1 MEQPNAMTLLGFGPQ
16 GWGANLLFA
25 TVTTLAVTL
34 LAFAFGG
41 VFGAL
46 IARAKLT
53 GGWLARGFGDVYT
66 TVLRGVPDLLVIYL
80 LYFGGS
86 QILSSLYR
94 LMGGSGFVGINAF
107 FTGALAVGVVS
118 GAYQAEVFRGA
129 YLAIPKGEL
138 EAARSVG
145 MSGMTLFRRIVLPQ
159 VLRFAIPGLG
169 NVWQLALKESAL
181 ISVTGLTELLR
192 MSQVAAGSTRQPFV
206 FYAAAGALYLVL
218 TSLSTWVFNQAE
230 ARAMRGVRRA

>member
-1 MEQPNAMTLLGFGPQ
+1 MNAFDLLGFGEK
-16 GWGANLLFA
+16 GWGPLLLKA
-25 TVTTLAVTL
+25 TAMTLAVTVT
-34 LAFAFGG
+34 AFLFGA
-41 VFGAL
+41 VFGA
-46 IARAKLT
+46 IVARGKLSNS
-53 GGWLARGFGDVYT
+53 WLARTTGDVYT

-86 QILSSLYR
+86 QALSMIYQWLT
-94 LMGGSGFVGINAF
+94 GEKGFIGINAF

-129 YLAIPKGEL
+129 YMAIPRGEL

-145 MSGMTLFRRIVLPQ
+145 MSGWTMFRRIVAPQ

-192 MSQVAAGSTRQPFV
+192 QSQVASGSTRQPFV
-206 FYAAAGALYLVL
+206 FYTAAAALYLLL
-218 TSLSTWVFNQAE
+218 TTISTRAFDTAE
-230 ARAMRGVRRA
+230 RTAMRGVRRG